1 MHNKMGYRTTS
12 ILARPHWLNRGVILL
27 ISVVLGSSP
36 ANADGN
42 KYYGALVGS
51 FEDRFHGIKGEV
63 ISYVYTISRTKSWWN

>member
-1 MHNKMGYRTTS
+1 MQHKMSYRTIN
-12 ILARPHWLNRGVILL
+12 ILARSHWLNKGVILL
-27 ISVVLGSSP
+27 VSVILGSSP

-63 ISYVYTISRTKSWWN
+63 MRYIYSVNSILN